1 MARKQINLYSPR
13 PRGPVSPPRRDS
25 RPILHRAR
33 LVVPITQ
40 PAIEDG
46 AVVVAEG
53 TILDVGP
60 FPLLRRQWPE
70 APARDHDETALL
82 PALVNGHAH
91 LDLSALAGQVQPK
104 GSMAE
109 WIRSLLATR
118 EKFDEEPLEKARVLA
133 LDSLRTFGTGIVGDI
148 NSSGSFSRG
157 QPNDAVITQ
166 TFVEVFGLHTQ
177 SLEVAI
183 DQLPPAAR
191 KVLADNQERVS
202 LAAHAPYTTS
212 ATLLRQVKEWGTA
225 RAKIISVHAA
235 ESEEE
240 IHFLHSGQG
249 PLRDLLEERGHE
261 PDRWEVPGCGTVTYL
276 DRLGFLDPLTLCV
289 HAVQLSSE
297 EVQILQRSGTGVCL
311 CPRSNLF
318 IGHGLPPV
326 KQLLEAQISCSI
338 GTDSLASNA
347 DLNLFEEM
355 AVLMEEC
362 SISPDVV
369 LTMATLNGARNLGM
383 ASRYGSLEK
392 GKRWLAIRVLAI
404 DSEGIVAAGRQ
415 GALEWVS

>member
-1 MARKQINLYSPR
+1 MTRKQINLYSPR
-13 PRGPVSPPRRDS
+13 PRDPVSPPRRDS

-70 APARDHDETALL
+70 APALDHDETALL

-91 LDLSALAGQVQPK
+91 LDLSALAGQIQPM

-118 EKFDEEPLEKARVLA
+118 EKFEEEHLEKARVLA
-133 LDSLRTFGTGIVGDI
+133 LDSLRTFGTGIVGDT

-157 QPNDAVITQ
+157 QPNEVVITQ

-191 KVLADNQERVS
+191 KILADNQESVS

-225 RAKIISVHAA
+225 RAKMISVHAA

-276 DRLGFLDPLTLCV
+276 DPLTLCV
-289 HAVQLSSE
+289 HAVHLSSE

-318 IGHGLPPV
+318 IGHGLAPV
-326 KQLLEAQISCSI
+326 EQLLEAQISCSI

-355 AVLMEEC
+355 AVLIEEC

-369 LTMATLNGARNLGM
+369 LTMATYLGM

-392 GKRWLAIRVLAI
+392 GKRWLAIRVVAI

>member
-1 MARKQINLYSPR
+1 MTRKNINLYSPR
-13 PRGPVSPPRRDS
+13 PRGPVSTPRRDS

-33 LVVPITQ
+33 LVVPISQ

-70 APARDHDETALL
+70 APARDHDDTALL

-118 EKFDEEPLEKARVLA
+118 EQYAEEHLEEARVLA

-148 NSSGSFSRG
+148 NSSGIFSRE
-157 QPNDAVITQ
+157 QANDVVITQ
-166 TFVEVFGLHTQ
+166 TFVEIFGLHTQ
-177 SLEVAI
+177 SLEGAI
-183 DQLPPAAR
+183 DHLPPAVR
-191 KVLADNQERVS
+191 KVLADNQGSVS

-212 ATLLRQVKEWGTA
+212 ATLLRKVKEWGTA
-225 RAKIISVHAA
+225 RAKIISIHAA

-240 IHFLHSGQG
+240 ILFLRSGQG

-261 PDRWEVPGCGTVTYL
+261 PDRWEIPGCSTITYL
-276 DRLGFLDPLTLCV
+276 DRLGFLDSRTLCV
-289 HAVQLSSE
+289 HAVQLSEE
-297 EVQILQRSGTGVCL
+297 EVQILQRSGAGVCL

-326 KQLLEAQISCSI
+326 KQLLEAHISCSI

-362 SISPDVV
+362 SISPDAV
-369 LTMATLNGARNLGM
+369 LAMATLNGARNLGM

-392 GKRWLAIRVLAI
+392 GKRWMAIRVAAV
-404 DSEGIVAAGRQ
+404 DSEGIVAAGCQ
-415 GALEWVS
+415 GALEWMS

>member
-1 MARKQINLYSPR
+1 MTRKDINLYSPR
-13 PRGPVSPPRRDS
+13 TSAPKSSRRRDS

-33 LVVPITQ
+33 LVVPISQ

-70 APARDHDETALL
+70 APARDHYETALL
-82 PALVNGHAH
+82 PALVNTHAH

-118 EKFDEEPLEKARVLA
+118 ERFHEDGLEKARLGA
-133 LDSLRTFGTGIVGDI
+133 LDSLRTFGTGMVGDI
-148 NSSGSFSRG
+148 LSSGIFPG
-157 QPNDAVITQ
+157 GLPNDTVVTQ
-166 TFVEVFGLHTQ
+166 TFVEVFGLHAQ
-177 SLEVAI
+177 GLEVAI

-191 KVLADNQERVS
+191 KILKENHESVS

-212 ATLLRQVKEWGTA
+212 ASLLKQVKNWGTA
-225 RAKIISVHAA
+225 RAKIISIHAA

-240 IHFLHSGQG
+240 ILFLHSGQG

-261 PDRWEVPGCGTVTYL
+261 PDRWEIPGCGAITYL
-276 DRLGFLDPLTLCV
+276 DRLGFLDTLTLCV
-289 HAVQLSSE
+289 HGVHLSE
-297 EVQILQRSGTGVCL
+297 GEVQVLKRSGAGVCL

-326 KQLLEAQISCSI
+326 QQFLEAQISCSI

-355 AVLMEEC
+355 AVLIKEC
-362 SISPDVV
+362 SINPDVV
-369 LTMATLNGARNLGM
+369 LAMATLNGARNLGM
-383 ASRYGSLEK
+383 ASCYGSLEK
-392 GKRWLAIRVLAI
+392 GKNWVAIRVAAV
-404 DSEGIVAAGRQ
+404 DSEGIVAAGCR
-415 GALEWVS
+415 GDVEWVS

>member
-1 MARKQINLYSPR
+1 MTRKNINLYDPR
-13 PRGPVSPPRRDS
+13 PRGPVSPRRRDS
-25 RPILHRAR
+25 RPVLHRAR

-118 EKFDEEPLEKARVLA
+118 EKFDEEHLEKARLLA

-191 KVLADNQERVS
+191 KVLADNQESVS

-392 GKRWLAIRVLAI
+392 GKRWLAIRAVAI

>member
-1 MARKQINLYSPR
+1 MAKKQINLYSSR
-13 PRGPVSPPRRDS
+13 RRGPVSPRRRDS

-33 LVVPITQ
+33 LVVPISQ

-70 APARDHDETALL
+70 APARDHDDTALL

-118 EKFDEEPLEKARVLA
+118 EQYDEDHLEKARLLA

-148 NSSGSFSRG
+148 DSSGISLRG
-157 QPNDAVITQ
+157 NASDVVITQ

-183 DQLPPAAR
+183 DHLPPAAR
-191 KVLADNQERVS
+191 KILADNQGRVS

-212 ATLLRQVKEWGTA
+212 ATLLRKVKEWGTA

-240 IHFLHSGQG
+240 ILFLRSGQG

-261 PDRWEVPGCGTVTYL
+261 PDRWEVPGCSTITYL
-276 DRLGFLDPLTLCV
+276 DRLGFLDSRTICV
-289 HAVQLSSE
+289 HAVQLGEE
-297 EVQILQRSGTGVCL
+297 EVQILRRSGAGVCL

-326 KQLLEAQISCSI
+326 KELLEAQICCSI

-362 SISPDVV
+362 SISPDAV
-369 LTMATLNGARNLGM
+369 LAMATLNGARNLGM

-392 GKRWLAIRVLAI
+392 GKRWVAIRVAAV
-404 DSEGIVAAGRQ
+404 DSEGIVAAGCQ
-415 GALEWVS
+415 GAVEWVS